1 MYSLVYIATLALSA
15 DVSIAK
21 ETNAVAN
28 AIKAVHG
35 NPVLVHVW
43 ATWCDACV
51 HEFPHFAKLAK
62 TPGLKVISVSV
73 DLPQGIDSHVRPF
86 LDQQH
91 ATFATLL
98 IDVDDPTAVMH
109 TLNPRWSGAIPADFL
124 YDKDGKLVQHF
135 FGASGK
141 QIDEAISALVREK

>member
-1 MYSLVYIATLALSA
+1 MYNFLYIASLALSA

-21 ETNAVAN
+21 NTNAVAD
-28 AIKAVHG
+28 AIKADRG
-35 NPVLVHVW
+35 NPVLVKVW
-43 ATWCDACV
+43 ATWCEACV
-51 HEFPHFAKLAK
+51 KEFPHFVELAK

-73 DLPQGIDSHVRPF
+73 DLAQGIDSHVRPF

-98 IDVDDPTAVMH
+98 LDVDDPTAVMH
-109 TLNPRWSGAIPADFL
+109 TLDPEWSGAIPAGFL

-141 QIDEAISALVREK
+141 QIDQAINALLAK